1 MQVAVPGGFWDL
13 GVRRKSA
20 ENDVQVLT
28 QGTAWM
34 IMLLT
39 EKGIQE
45 KESLETGVMEIIG
58 SFQTGQVK
66 GILGTL

>member
-1 MQVAVPGGFWDL
+1 MQVAIPGGFWDL
-13 GVRRKSA
+13 GVRQKSA
-20 ENDVQVLT
+20 GNDVQVLT

-45 KESLETGVMEIIG
+45 KESLETGVVEIIG
-58 SFQTGQVK
+58 SFRTGQVK